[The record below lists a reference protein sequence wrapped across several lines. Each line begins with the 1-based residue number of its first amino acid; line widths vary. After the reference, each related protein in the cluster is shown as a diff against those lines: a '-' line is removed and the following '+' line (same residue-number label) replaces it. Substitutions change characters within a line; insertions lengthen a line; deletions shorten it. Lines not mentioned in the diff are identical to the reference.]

1 MYDSFSQKKR
11 NEWKDPTRNGVSQLH
26 RDRFYLIWFST
37 GCLEKIT
44 EAFFFY
50 SRTRLTLIWMRK
62 LLHYYYYCILYLN
75 SFNARPAEVDDLLG
89 DRFRCHTCCSLFSV
103 IIFLVLFQYILARGS
118 QRGAHLLHPAA
129 GGAGVIGWLGTGM
142 DGLEFAPFCQEWRKW
157 NAVGAARRN
166 NYTASA

>member
-1 MYDSFSQKKR
+1 MHSRIDITQLIFPNGVRFIFSKKKKR
-11 NEWKDPTRNGVSQLH
+11 VKRPNQKW
-26 RDRFYLIWFST
+26 RFTIAPWPFLPNLILNRMS
-37 GCLEKIT
+37 GENHGSL
-44 EAFFFY
+44 FFY

-103 IIFLVLFQYILARGS
+103 IIFLVLFQYLLARGS

-129 GGAGVIGWLGTGM
+129 GGAGVIG
-142 DGLEFAPFCQEWRKW
+142 
-157 NAVGAARRN
+157 
-166 NYTASA
+166 